1 MSISFFFASSSNTL
15 YRFSTEICTSS
26 SPPPRRSFLP
36 SNSKFFKSFDT
47 LSWFRKNSLF
57 FLILLRW
64 TLIYNGFLVL
74 NAVLNTFETQ
84 QLQKSNLSSTHKI
97 ILCEC
102 AIHIAVQLLSEPRTL
117 WWAMLLVQR
126 TVCMYI
132 LCTTTITSVYSKQF
146 FMMLSFGSQ
155 LSSFCLQFHIAV
167 LSRLTHTWQNISRSP
182 P

>member
-36 SNSKFFKSFDT
+36 SNSKFFKLFDT

-64 TLIYNGFLVL
+64 TLIYNGFLVNKIL

-126 TVCMYI
+126 TVCMYYV
-132 LCTTTITSVYSKQF
+132 LLLYLVYTV
-146 FMMLSFGSQ
+146 
-155 LSSFCLQFHIAV
+155 SSFLWCSHLD
-167 LSRLTHTWQNISRSP
+167 LSCHLSAFSFI
-182 P
+182 